1 MDRYRLKNIIIIILL
16 LVNGFLAGS
25 LAIRQTSERVSRRQT
40 EEQLVELLAADG
52 ITLEADSIPA
62 GAPPAGLSLP
72 RDMEQQ
78 MVGDADRAAP
88 LTRRDAAAICRKI
101 EF

>member
-25 LAIRQTSERVSRRQT
+25 LAIRQTSKRVSRRQT

-72 RDMEQQ
+72 RDM
-78 MVGDADRAAP
+78 
-88 LTRRDAAAICRKI
+88 
-101 EF
+101 

>member
-1 MDRYRLKNIIIIILL
+1 MPAAWTRDGSLHPTAPVRL
-16 LVNGFLAGS
+16 GEFLAVLMPGY
-25 LAIRQTSERVSRRQT
+25 ATRR
-40 EEQLVELLAADG
+40 L
-52 ITLEADSIPA
+52 
-62 GAPPAGLSLP
+62 LP